1 MSKVYF
7 DITDLINWPGNL
19 TGIQR
24 VSFNLAIRLKDEIPD
39 AQFVKYNKYINKIV
53 EANLNEID
61 YYNNYKN
68 KDDKYKFNHHET
80 FKYKIIQSGVYDL
93 GKRYLPLYLKIL
105 IVKIYKIKS
114 FYFKKIINSLKKQSA
129 KNTKEIIFK
138 KNDVYLL
145 TAANDNWNL
154 EGVVAILKEQ
164 KKINN
169 IKIVHIIYDLI
180 PIQFSQFFG
189 SNGQFSK
196 RYTNYLFE
204 IIKLSDQLIAISKSV
219 KLNLLDFIKSTKLP
233 NKPINVIRLGDEI
246 NPNQNFKF
254 EINDT
259 DEPFI
264 LAVGTFEVRKNYLL
278 LYMAYKLAEQ
288 EKIKLP
294 KLIIVG
300 KFGWLVENLNY
311 LIKHDYLLEDKI
323 IIKHNVSDEELS
335 QLYKN
340 CLFTVYPSIY
350 EGWGL
355 PIAESLAYGK
365 MCLASS
371 TSSMPE
377 IAGQLIEYFN
387 PYDAAYLLKLLEQYN
402 DKDLLRKKELEIK
415 NNYKITT
422 WDKTAK
428 QFYKFVVK

>member
-387 PYDAAYLLKLLEQYN
+387 PYDAAHLLKLLEQYN
-402 DKDLLRKKELEIK
+402 NEALLRKKELEIK